1 MKTGASY
8 LMVKVVSGQI
18 CHRVFRITTTAEL
31 LCSFH
36 QSSLLGSTI
45 QATSDEW
52 GLPTT
57 AWQDVSQFAG
67 YPIKVQKRKIKK
79 ENGGLKRNSRLLH
92 VLEHRRSAAGT
103 ESLGTKAENRSV
115 SRLFLTH
122 SALCDA
128 ALCRS
133 DTGLLPLAA
142 GRNMCC
148 V

>member
-1 MKTGASY
+1 MGTPDDGVTRCFTVCGLSDK
-8 LMVKVVSGQI
+8 
-18 CHRVFRITTTAEL
+18 
-31 LCSFH
+31 
-36 QSSLLGSTI
+36 STKK
-45 QATSDEW
+45 E
-52 GLPTT
+52 
-57 AWQDVSQFAG
+57 
-67 YPIKVQKRKIKK
+67 KKK

-133 DTGLLPLAA
+133 DTGLLLLAA
-142 GRNMCC
+142 TCAAFKDPL
-148 V
+148 